1 MPRKLLILLILSVSG
16 HSCVLPD
23 MVGGYETDEAYYIP
37 GEEKFGSPNIV
48 KDSINR
54 EEHFYTEPQK
64 YPLLNIRTFFQNHY
78 QSPYWYPYPNQN
90 QTYTTG
96 PILLN
101 NQDQQKPMVSNYP
114 RPSIGSSPS
123 RANNPRNQS
132 VPLREG
138 RNPRK

>member
-1 MPRKLLILLILSVSG
+1 
-16 HSCVLPD
+16 

-37 GEEKFGSPNIV
+37 GEEKFGSPNII

-54 EEHFYTEPQK
+54 EENFYTEPQK
-64 YPLLNIRTFFQNHY
+64 HPPLNIRTFFQNHY
-78 QSPYWYPYPNQN
+78 QSPYWYHYPNQN
-90 QTYTTG
+90 QTYTSG

-101 NQDQQKPMVSNYP
+101 NQDQQKPPVTNYH